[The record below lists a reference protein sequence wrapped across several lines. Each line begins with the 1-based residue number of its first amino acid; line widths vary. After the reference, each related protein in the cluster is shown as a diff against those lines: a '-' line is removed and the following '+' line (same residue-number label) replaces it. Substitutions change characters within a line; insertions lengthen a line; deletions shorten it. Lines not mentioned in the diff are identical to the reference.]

1 MPTLEEQQREINQ
14 MFASLL
20 DDLYDIIDN
29 LSDIKWELAN
39 RQNPTLNDNIVFD
52 LFRTIGRFW
61 FLTTYLLFSLISSSC
76 LFIRLLL
83 NLPDLSL
90 HQEWLTNLI
99 KYLVTN
105 HFLS

>member
-52 LFRTIGRFW
+52 LFRTIGRF
-61 FLTTYLLFSLISSSC
+61 
-76 LFIRLLL
+76 
-83 NLPDLSL
+83 
-90 HQEWLTNLI
+90 
-99 KYLVTN
+99 
-105 HFLS
+105 